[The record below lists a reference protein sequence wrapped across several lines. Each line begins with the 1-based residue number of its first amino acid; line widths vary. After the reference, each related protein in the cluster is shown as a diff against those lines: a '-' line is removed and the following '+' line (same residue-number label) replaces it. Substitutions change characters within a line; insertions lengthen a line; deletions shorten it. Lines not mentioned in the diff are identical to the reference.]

1 MGLSVMMFA
10 FMPFLDRSRIPGGAS
25 NRPMVKLGFYL
36 FLVNMLVLGYVG
48 ATPPSNQ
55 TILIGRIATLC
66 YFGSFFLIPFISKA
80 EERWLIKRGLPP
92 EVQALIASEA
102 KEKEK
107 TRMPFRRRKEDT
119 AS

>member
-1 MGLSVMMFA
+1 
-10 FMPFLDRSRIPGGAS
+10 MPFLDRSRIPGGAS

-36 FLVNMLVLGYVG
+36 FLINMVVLGYVG
-48 ATPPSNQ
+48 ATPPTNQ

-92 EVQALIASEA
+92 EVQALIDSEA
-102 KEKEK
+102 KAKEGVK
-107 TRMPFRRRKEDT
+107 MPYRRRQGDIT
-119 AS
+119 S

>member
-36 FLVNMLVLGYVG
+36 FLINMLVLGYVG

-55 TILIGRIATLC
+55 SILIGRIATFF

-80 EERWLIKRGLPP
+80 EERWLFKRGLSP
-92 EVQALIASEA
+92 ELKELI
-102 KEKEK
+102 EKEAMEK
-107 TRMPFRRRKEDT
+107 SEKKLRRRSGDAK
-119 AS
+119 